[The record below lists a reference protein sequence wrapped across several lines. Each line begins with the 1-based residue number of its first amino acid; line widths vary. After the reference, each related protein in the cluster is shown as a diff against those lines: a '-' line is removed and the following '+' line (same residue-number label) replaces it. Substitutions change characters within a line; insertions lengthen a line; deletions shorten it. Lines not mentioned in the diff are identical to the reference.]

1 MERQKQLRRVYY
13 RAMHF
18 AGSLDGN
25 IRDAIIRMRMQNYN
39 VRKKMDFSDEEID
52 HAIFAGNQEL
62 GQLLQ
67 QGRFKELD
75 SIYMK
80 AHV

>member
-1 MERQKQLRRVYY
+1 MGMAGVLRNRPDCKVGIDIGEQE
-13 RAMHF
+13 MI
-18 AGSLDGN
+18 DGGN
-25 IRDAIIRMRMQNYN
+25 PKAL
-39 VRKKMDFSDEEID
+39 VD